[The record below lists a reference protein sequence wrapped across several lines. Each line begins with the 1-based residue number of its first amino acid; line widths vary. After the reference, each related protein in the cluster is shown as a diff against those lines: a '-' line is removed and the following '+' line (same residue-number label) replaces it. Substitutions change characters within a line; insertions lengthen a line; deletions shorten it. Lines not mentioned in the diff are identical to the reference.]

1 MPVLYPRVWR
11 FCMVLTRSRADADDL
26 AQATAERALQNAE
39 KFEIGSDLDRWLFTM
54 ARRLW
59 LNNMRA
65 NAVRVG
71 QGVVPIED
79 SDLADEKPPVETNI
93 FAREVL
99 TKVDGLPDGQRL
111 CVLLVYVE
119 GYSYREASALLE
131 VPIGTV
137 MSRLATARKVIAG
150 FVEDEG

>member
-1 MPVLYPRVWR
+1 
-11 FCMVLTRSRADADDL
+11 MVLTRSRADADDL

-99 TKVDGLPDGQRL
+99 TKIDGLPDGQRL